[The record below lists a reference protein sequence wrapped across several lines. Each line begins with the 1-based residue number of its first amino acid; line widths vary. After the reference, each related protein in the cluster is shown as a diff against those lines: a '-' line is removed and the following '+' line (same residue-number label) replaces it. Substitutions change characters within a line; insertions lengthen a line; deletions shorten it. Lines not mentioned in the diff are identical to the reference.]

1 MTLYRGKEKWLERLP
16 SHELTGDEGLP
27 GEPFGVGLGRGVPK
41 GWSFLTDPKIEHNK
55 NQTLKEKPGG

>member
-27 GEPFGVGLGRGVPK
+27 GNHLELDLGGVPK